1 MNRGTPRLAA
11 ARRRADARVY
21 TEAGRARLIRPVFLS
36 LVSLGFYKKSAG
48 AAAGLVADYNAMDRL
63 MKEERNYILGMVK
76 KIKASGCNVLLIQKS
91 ILRDATTELSLH
103 YLAKAKILV
112 VRDVERDEI
121 EFISKTLNCLP
132 IAHID
137 HMKPEK
143 LGHADLVEEVSVGSS
158 KLVKVRNTALSIVVS
173 VIRGGVRRLL
183 QARQGAEYYSF
194 DIRKCTTLLFE
205 EVSVG
210 SSKLVKV
217 RNTTLSI
224 V

>member
-1 MNRGTPRLAA
+1 
-11 ARRRADARVY
+11 
-21 TEAGRARLIRPVFLS
+21 
-36 LVSLGFYKKSAG
+36 
-48 AAAGLVADYNAMDRL
+48 
-63 MKEERNYILGMVK
+63 
-76 KIKASGCNVLLIQKS
+76 
-91 ILRDATTELSLH
+91 
-103 YLAKAKILV
+103 
-112 VRDVERDEI
+112 
-121 EFISKTLNCLP
+121 
-132 IAHID
+132 
-137 HMKPEK
+137 MKPEK